1 MPANIPIETLNR
13 EEWSRVG
20 FVLASIGSAVGLGNI
35 WRFPYM
41 VGSNGGGAFL
51 ITYLFGVIL
60 FGIPLMIM
68 EMDAGRKF
76 KGSVVTTLKQIN
88 KRSRFVGI
96 IAIATSL
103 GILSYYLVV
112 SGWSLAYFIF
122 SMTGFVEFKSFVTTL
137 MPVLFFIV
145 SLTAVGVIVSFGIK
159 KGIEKTSTLLIPI
172 LVLLL
177 LGLAAYSLTLPEAA
191 KGISFYL
198 NPNFDFLLDAKTWV
212 FGFSQAFFSLSVGY
226 GILLTY
232 GSYLGNKRGI
242 TRPGI
247 AISAADTMVAV
258 IAGFVIFPVVFSLGL
273 SPASG
278 PELIF
283 VSMPT
288 AFGSMPF
295 GSIVGAFFFL
305 LIFIAAI
312 TSAVSMLEVG
322 AAALIDEL
330 KWSRKKSVLLLSLIL
345 LITGMPSALSY
356 IGDGLFLAGAP
367 FLEFMDAFF
376 GSMLLLTSA
385 ILCIVVMWFYE
396 PEVFSIPIGRFA
408 KLKIPQAVRFMLKYV
423 IPVVLLAIL
432 AFDVL
437 L

>member
-1 MPANIPIETLNR
+1 MPANIPIETMNR
-13 EEWSRVG
+13 EEWSKIG

-51 ITYLFGVIL
+51 VTYLFGVIL
-60 FGIPLMIM
+60 FGMPLMIM

-76 KGSVVTTLKQIN
+76 KGSVITTLKQIN
-88 KRSRFVGI
+88 KHSRFVGI
-96 IAIATSL
+96 VAIATSL

-122 SMTGFVEFKSFVTTL
+122 SMTGFVEFQSFVTTL
-137 MPVLFFIV
+137 LPVVFFIV
-145 SLTAVGVIVSFGIK
+145 SLAVVGVIVSFGVK

-177 LGLAAYSLTLPEAA
+177 LGLAVYSLTLPGAA
-191 KGISFYL
+191 KGVSFYL

-242 TRPGI
+242 TRPAI

-295 GSIVGAFFFL
+295 GSVVGALFFL

-322 AAALIDEL
+322 AASLIDEL
-330 KWSRKKSVLLLSLIL
+330 KWNRKKSVLLLSLIL

-356 IGDGLFLAGAP
+356 IGDGLFLAGMP

-385 ILCIVVMWFYE
+385 ILCIVIMWFYE

-408 KLKIPQAVRFMLKYV
+408 KLKIPQAVRLMLKYV